1 MFLQLDTFEKNVLI
15 LGGSIQA
22 FNAVMSLKQN
32 SDITLVA
39 HKTDLC
45 AQLQSQ
51 AGLGEFG
58 WYNRVYRPLDLKGKD
73 IVINFD
79 PAIKGLSK
87 ECKERGIIYQ
97 NLSKN
102 TSLDFTATFK
112 FGKLEIGTSTLGAAP
127 LLEQSIND
135 YISSIIPGFLPV
147 AVEKME
153 KLTARLHEETSPSPT
168 QGEFLNY
175 IAQHW
180 YLNAI
185 ARLSDSS
192 ISKLI
197 ELYLNGNFTPSS
209 DSVGLVWEKEEDKP
223 ATVSKPIS
231 ETSSQSTA
239 ADSMEKEQLLRSE
252 SFSNRTSK
260 PLVKEVKEMQK
271 AGPAI
276 KKSVEFIDGAKAVST
291 VAYNLSEVSYV
302 YPIYSEN
309 YPGENMLEWAQ
320 HKKENVY
327 KSTTKV
333 VNTSAQIGAGQSIL
347 GSLAAGS
354 RTSAVLSSAALGYLL
369 PSMYNIV
376 RDKQYPVFHVASHLI
391 NEDLVLEHSN
401 ADIYKAIHT
410 GFSIL
415 SSTNPQEAYD
425 MSLVAHLAAE
435 ASRKPVLHFFD
446 GARVSNQSSTA
457 EVTDISEVKKL
468 APVHPYGTTF
478 EIISQVLSDV
488 SKLLNKT
495 YKPFEYYGSNNAKV
509 VLVSMGS
516 TKESIKAAVQHL
528 ASVGH
533 EVGFINIRVFRPWSA
548 SSFLNELPASTENI
562 IIVDQASTSPI
573 AIDVET
579 AFYGNHRR
587 QIPVVSTVSF
597 KHGLENIHPI
607 VVEQF
612 LLQYL
617 GGSFVKEIALDESA
631 LSSKF
636 HHKVGSS
643 ALFWNRKSAKT
654 SKALEIITKDFGK
667 KYVQKYTQQL
677 ATGVVP
683 AELNHLQ
690 YSQKV
695 FEAGNIVVQADL
707 VMVNDLSVATSYNF
721 GVALVPNGKI
731 FFNTSL
737 SKEELLELIPTDVK
751 SELAKKNAS
760 VYVLDA
766 NLVSTNYTIF
776 YGSATDYLQE
786 ILAAVFYKL
795 SLTDGEFR
803 TAFDSQIARINHTI
817 EKINVRESLKESLY
831 YALKHVQNLG
841 AIASD
846 FGVVE
851 VVTPRFV
858 HGTVPS
864 KSLFN
869 EEDFEYSTEVSSRI
883 VPNHRALLPV
893 IFPTAFKTT
902 QKLRPDIEGAF
913 TVTVTENYR
922 LTPDSY
928 DRNVFHMELDITGTG
943 LTYDIGDAL
952 GVYAQN
958 DSEQVHHFLKNYG
971 LNPQQVVYIDRPDG
985 EGNVATELRSIEQIF
1000 IHTLDIFGKPGK
1012 KFYQYLA
1019 VKATD
1024 DSEKNEIAAI
1034 LETTEGF
1041 EKFVED
1047 YTPNFADLLA
1057 KFPSAKLTVEELLA
1071 HVPSMKPRH
1080 YSIASS
1086 QKKHPN
1092 SVHLLIVVVD
1102 WESKDGVKRFG
1113 QATRF
1118 LVNAAI
1124 GSTIAVSVKPS
1135 VMKLP
1140 PSLEAPVIM
1149 AGLGTGMAPF
1159 RAFIEERMYWKEKG
1173 KKVGPM
1179 VLYFGS
1185 RNRANEYLYGE
1196 ELEAYHDDGIL
1207 THLRLAFSR
1216 DQKQKVYIQH
1226 KIQEDKDLL
1235 HDLIIKQNGSFYLCG
1250 PTWPVPDVTEALLQS
1265 FVTSMTKEEADNMLE
1280 DLKHLERFVLEV
1292 Y

>member
-1 MFLQLDTFEKNVLI
+1 MFLHLDTFEKNVLV

-32 SDITLVA
+32 SDVTLVA

-45 AQLQSQ
+45 SEFQSQ
-51 AGLGEFG
+51 IGLGEFG

-73 IVINFD
+73 MVINFD
-79 PAIKGLSK
+79 PSIKGLSK
-87 ECKERGIIYQ
+87 ECKERGITYQ

-102 TSLDFTATFK
+102 VSLEFGSTFK
-112 FGKLEIGTSTLGAAP
+112 FGKLEIGTSTSGAAP

-153 KLTARLHEETSPSPT
+153 KLTARLYEETLSSPT
-168 QGEFLNY
+168 QVDFLNY

-185 ARLSDSS
+185 ARLTDSS

-197 ELYLNGNFTPSS
+197 EFYNNGNLTPSS

-223 ATVSKPIS
+223 AVVSKSVS

-239 ADSMEKEQLLRSE
+239 ADSLEKEQLLRSE
-252 SFSNRTSK
+252 SFSNRSSR
-260 PLVKEVKEMQK
+260 PLVNEIKESPKKIPSVKT
-271 AGPAI
+271 
-276 KKSVEFIDGAKAVST
+276 SVEIIDGAKAVST
-291 VAYNLSEVSYV
+291 VAYQFSEVSYI
-302 YPIYSEN
+302 YPVYSEN
-309 YPGENMLEWAQ
+309 YPGENMIEWSKSRKQ
-320 HKKENVY
+320 NVY
-327 KSTTKV
+327 NSSTKV
-333 VNTSAQIGAGQSIL
+333 INTTAHVGAGQSIA
-347 GSLAAGS
+347 GSLSSGS
-354 RTSAVLSSAALGYLL
+354 KTSAVLSSAALGYLL
-369 PSMYNIV
+369 PAMYNIV
-376 RDKQYPVFHVASHLI
+376 RDKQYPVFHVASNLI
-391 NEDLVLEHSN
+391 SDELVLEHSN
-401 ADIYKAIHT
+401 ADIYKAVHT

-415 SSTNPQEAYD
+415 SSSNAQEAYD
-425 MSLVAHLAAE
+425 MAIVAHLAAE
-435 ASRKPVLHFFD
+435 ASHKPVLHFFD
-446 GARVSNQSSTA
+446 GVRVASQETSSVVA
-457 EVTDISEVKKL
+457 NLRDVKQYSPDKT
-468 APVHPYGTTF
+468 YGTTF
-478 EIISQVLSDV
+478 EAISETLANV
-488 SKLLNKT
+488 SKLLNRS
-495 YKPFEYYGSNNAKV
+495 YKPFEYHGSANAKV
-509 VLVSMGS
+509 VLISMGS
-516 TKESIKAAVQHL
+516 TGSAIKPAVDRL

-533 EVGFINIRVFRPWSA
+533 NVGYVNIRVFRPWSPA
-548 SSFLNELPASTENI
+548 AFLSVIPTATEKI
-562 IIVDQASTSPI
+562 IVVDQANTSPV

-579 AFYGNHRR
+579 AYYGQTNRNA
-587 QIPVVSTVSF
+587 PSVETVSF
-597 KHGLENIHPI
+597 QKGLENIHPI
-607 VVEQF
+607 FVEQ
-612 LLQYL
+612 YL
-617 GGSFVKEIALDESA
+617 ANYLDGSLSREIIFDEQA
-631 LSSKF
+631 LSTEF
-636 HHKVGSS
+636 HYKNSTS
-643 ALFWNRKSAKT
+643 ALFWDKKSTKT
-654 SKALEIITKDFGK
+654 SKTIEIITGDFDK
-667 KYVQKYTQQL
+667 KHVQKYSQQM
-677 ATGVVP
+677 ATSVVP

-690 YSQKV
+690 FSENA
-695 FEAGNIVVQADL
+695 FEEGNIVLQADL
-707 VMVNDLSVATSYNF
+707 IMVNDLGIATGYNF
-721 GVALVPNGKI
+721 ALPLVANGKI

-737 SKEELLELIPTDVK
+737 SKEDLLESIPADVK
-751 SELAKKNAS
+751 KDLAKKS
-760 VYVLDA
+760 VSIYTLDA
-766 NLVSTNYTIF
+766 NLVATNYTIF
-776 YGSATDYLQE
+776 YGNPTHYLQE
-786 ILAAVFYKL
+786 VLAAVFYRL
-795 SLTDGEFR
+795 SLGEGEFNA
-803 TAFDSQIARINHTI
+803 TLNKQIARINQTA
-817 EKINVRESLKESLY
+817 EKINVRETLKESIY
-831 YALKHVQNLG
+831 YALKHLQNV
-841 AIASD
+841 
-846 FGVVE
+846 GVVPSE
-851 VVTPRFV
+851 SAVVENATQKFV
-858 HGTVPS
+858 QGTVPS
-864 KSLFN
+864 KSIFN
-869 EEDFEYSTEVSSRI
+869 EEDLEHSTEVSSRI

-943 LTYDIGDAL
+943 LKYDIGDAL

-958 DSEQVHHFLKNYG
+958 DVEEVHKFLKSYG

-985 EGNVATELRSIEQIF
+985 EGNTVTELRSIEQIF

-1012 KFYQYLA
+1012 KFYQHLA
-1019 VKATD
+1019 VKATE
-1024 DSEKNEIAAI
+1024 DSEKEEIAAI

-1041 EKFVED
+1041 EKYVED
-1047 YTPNFADLLA
+1047 YTPTFADLLA
-1057 KFPSAKLTVEELLA
+1057 MFPSAKLSIEELL
-1071 HVPSMKPRH
+1071 VQIPSMKPRH

-1124 GSTIAVSVKPS
+1124 GSTISVSVKPS

-1250 PTWPVPDVTEALLQS
+1250 PTWPVPDVTNALLES
-1265 FVTSMTKEEADNMLE
+1265 FVTSMSQEDADHMLE